1 MIALRD
7 LLLFLSIY
15 LDLGTEHR
23 LFIALALAASLKLL
37 QCSLRNGCRHHG
49 TVRSLLFDSYD
60 NLSVLPVFVIDHF
73 RHATSYLLM
82 NLRGVW
88 WSIEVWIFL
97 GLVLHLEL
105 SEERLLKFSLLR

>member
-37 QCSLRNGCRHHG
+37 QGSLRNGRRHHG

-73 RHATSYLLM
+73 RHATSYLLI
-82 NLRGVW
+82 RSVR

>member
-37 QCSLRNGCRHHG
+37 QGSLRNGRRHHG

-73 RHATSYLLM
+73 RHATSYLLI
-82 NLRGVW
+82 RSVR
-88 WSIEVWIFL
+88 WSVEVWIFL

>member
-23 LFIALALAASLKLL
+23 LFVALALAASLKLL
-37 QCSLRNGCRHHG
+37 QGSLRNGRRHHG

-73 RHATSYLLM
+73 RHATSYLLI
-82 NLRGVW
+82 RSVR
-88 WSIEVWIFL
+88 WSVEVWIFL

>member
-23 LFIALALAASLKLL
+23 LFVALALAASLKLL
-37 QCSLRNGCRHHG
+37 QGSLRNGRRHHG

-73 RHATSYLLM
+73 RHATSYLLI
-82 NLRGVW
+82 RSVR

>member
-37 QCSLRNGCRHHG
+37 QGSLRNGRRHHG

-73 RHATSYLLM
+73 RHATSYLLI
-82 NLRGVW
+82 RSVW
-88 WSIEVWIFL
+88 WSVEVWIFL